1 MNASLSHC
9 HPTFIDEIQRLAAQ
23 CGKTPEAVY
32 ALWRSYAAE
41 CQAADQSAL
50 LAEFQEWYR
59 RDLAPAP

>member
-9 HPTFIDEIQRLAAQ
+9 HPTFIDEIQRLA
-23 CGKTPEAVY
+23 